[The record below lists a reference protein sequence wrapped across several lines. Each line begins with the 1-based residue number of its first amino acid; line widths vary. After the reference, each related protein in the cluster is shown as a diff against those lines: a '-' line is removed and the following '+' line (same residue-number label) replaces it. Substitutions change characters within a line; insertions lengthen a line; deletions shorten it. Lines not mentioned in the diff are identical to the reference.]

1 MVHIFKN
8 CIADTLHLFFPHYCE
23 GCGVD
28 LLDRSTIV
36 CYSCQQSLP
45 TTDFFMRKN
54 NPVEKSFYGRLTLQ
68 EAGSAYYFTK
78 DSLLQH
84 LLVELKYKSNTAAGY
99 FLGRMMGYHL
109 ISATNY
115 ANIDAIIPLPLHKK
129 KQAMRGYNQAEI
141 ICQGIHSIWNKPII
155 TDAIIRTSFSET
167 QTQQNRINR
176 WQNMNGI
183 FALKNAAII
192 NKKHLL
198 LVDDVTTTGATLEAC
213 GAVLLSAPGVKLSI
227 ATVAYTS

>member
-1 MVHIFKN
+1 
-8 CIADTLHLFFPHYCE
+8 
-23 GCGVD
+23 
-28 LLDRSTIV
+28 
-36 CYSCQQSLP
+36 
-45 TTDFFMRKN
+45 
-54 NPVEKSFYGRLTLQ
+54 
-68 EAGSAYYFTK
+68 
-78 DSLLQH
+78 
-84 LLVELKYKSNTAAGY
+84 
-99 FLGRMMGYHL
+99 MMGYHL
-109 ISATNY
+109 MTATHY
-115 ANIDAIIPLPLHKK
+115 ANIDAIIPVPLHKK

-141 ICQGIHSIWNKPII
+141 ICLGIQSIWNKPII
-155 TDAIIRTSFSET
+155 KDAIIRTSFSET

-192 NKKHLL
+192 SHKQLL